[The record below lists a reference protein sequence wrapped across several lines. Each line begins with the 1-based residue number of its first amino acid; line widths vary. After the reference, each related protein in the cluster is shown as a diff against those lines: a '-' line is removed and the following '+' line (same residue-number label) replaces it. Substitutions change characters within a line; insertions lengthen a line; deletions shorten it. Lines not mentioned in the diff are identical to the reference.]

1 MIKRNNVE
9 IDIYE
14 YHNHIDNK
22 RRGIKCKDGCTLC
35 DIENREKKCDYNTKL
50 ITYANGEQQ
59 LILYSQVIKRGYK
72 VGERKEKKDLKKL
85 ARKEFEKNDELSMF
99 KIAELKRKYD
109 DNIEQSGNRAKNKI
123 YQLSRANKWEYF
135 ITLTFDKRF
144 VDRYDYDE
152 CVKKLKVWI
161 MNIKR
166 LYAKNLKYIVVPE
179 LHKDGAFHFHGLIAD
194 IGEMEMINSGKKLKN
209 GNIIYNIAGYNLGF
223 TTATKVINSGAS
235 ARYLSKY
242 ITKDLSMHIKNR
254 KKYWASR
261 NLELPDINEMILTT
275 KQQESI
281 KKDNEEHIQSYKK
294 LEVDDEEH
302 KLYGTIIE
310 YIELKDAK
318 I

>member
-1 MIKRNNVE
+1 MIKRNNVG

-59 LILYSQVIKRGYK
+59 LILYSQVIKRGFK
-72 VGERKEKKDLKKL
+72 VGEREKKRDLKEL
-85 ARKEFEKNDELSMF
+85 AREELKKDDELSMF
-99 KIAELKRKYD
+99 KIADLKREYD
-109 DNIEQSGNRAKNKI
+109 DNIKQSGNRAKNKI
-123 YQLSRANKWEYF
+123 YQLSRANNWEYF

-144 VDRYDYDE
+144 VNRYDYND
-152 CVKKLKVWI
+152 CVDKLKKWI
-161 MNIKR
+161 NRIKKT
-166 LYAKNLKYIVVPE
+166 YAKDLKYIVVPE

-209 GNIIYNIAGYNLGF
+209 GNIIYNIVEYNLGF
-223 TTATKVINSGAS
+223 TTATKVVNSSAS

-242 ITKDLSMHIKNR
+242 ITKDLSMHIKNK

-261 NLELPDINEMILTT
+261 NLNKPEINRILLTT
-275 KQQESI
+275 LQQMCLKEDI
-281 KKDNEEHIQSYKK
+281 IDFVQSYKR
-294 LEVDDEEH
+294 VIIDEDYMIDEA
-302 KLYGTIIE
+302 TIE

-318 I
+318 V